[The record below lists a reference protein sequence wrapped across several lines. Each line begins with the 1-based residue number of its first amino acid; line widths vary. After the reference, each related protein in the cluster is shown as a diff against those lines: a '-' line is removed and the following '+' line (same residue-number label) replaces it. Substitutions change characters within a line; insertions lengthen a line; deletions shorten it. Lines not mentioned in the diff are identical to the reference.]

1 MVDHYRSLEEVQL
14 SQSWLT
20 IGTFDGVHLGHQR
33 IIRSL
38 VDQAHQHQLPAAV
51 VTFHPHPT
59 LVLRGGQSSYYLTLP
74 EKRAQ
79 LLGEIGVDVVVTH
92 PFTRKTSRLTA
103 KEFVSRLHRR
113 LHFSQLWIGHDF
125 ALGKDRKGNAERLRE
140 LGNESGFILKKIPA
154 LSLDGKL
161 VSSSLIRRLLREGN
175 VSQAAEYLG
184 RPFSLPGEVIPG
196 DSRGKNLGF
205 PTSNLDVPEDLVALS
220 PGVYACYV
228 EMEGKSWQAVT
239 NIGYRPTF
247 GGQEERTHIEAHLLD
262 FNQEIYGKEM
272 ELFFVER
279 LRPEKKF
286 SQVSELQSQIRK
298 DILRARQIFQEN

>member
-1 MVDHYRSLEEVQL
+1 MEHYKGLDKVRLDS
-14 SQSWLT
+14 SWVT
-20 IGTFDGVHLGHQR
+20 IGTFDGVHLGHQQ
-33 IIRSL
+33 IVAGL
-38 VDQAHQHQLPAAV
+38 VEHAHQAGQPAV
-51 VTFHPHPT
+51 VITFHPHPKI
-59 LVLRGGQSSYYLTLP
+59 VLGRESRPFYLTLP

-272 ELFFVER
+272 ELFFIER